1 MRYALIRALPNVKR
15 EFLTNVFTPSGRRAR
30 TKENP
35 RCRGASHILTLRTPR
50 GENKSK
56 KTEGK
61 RKERKGEEGKG
72 ERNRSQK
79 EAVGAGTECARALI
93 CEESVIIRGVAASPL
108 IIPDDRS
115 PTLIIRGHFPRSV
128 AVATAVGRFPGLRRG
143 SKRGYLGRAAR
154 GRHLREID
162 MLSRY

>member
-1 MRYALIRALPNVKR
+1 MR
-15 EFLTNVFTPSGRRAR
+15 
-30 TKENP
+30 
-35 RCRGASHILTLRTPR
+35 
-50 GENKSK
+50 
-56 KTEGK
+56 
-61 RKERKGEEGKG
+61 
-72 ERNRSQK
+72 
-79 EAVGAGTECARALI
+79 ARALI

-128 AVATAVGRFPGLRRG
+128 ATAAVAVVGRFPGLGRA
-143 SKRGYLGRAAR
+143 SKRGNLTEERTAAR